1 MSNSVKWGA
10 EFLVN
15 TTTVRSQIGSS
26 LAALGDGRFIVIWHD
41 YSNTGDDQSYSAVR
55 AQIFNADGSPSG
67 DEFIVNTT
75 TEGTQMPGAVT
86 SLPDGRFVVVG
97 THDTGN
103 YYVRDEIVAQIFNP
117 DGTKSGPEFIVNT
130 EYLLEQ
136 TDPKI
141 ATLADGRFVVTWRDV
156 HVYPYEGGD
165 DPSVSVKAQIFN
177 ADGTPSGTEFLV
189 NTTTLNTQEN
199 AEVVGL
205 SDGRFVVVWQDYSGT
220 GGDHLSYDVRGK
232 VFNADGSKAGDE
244 IFVNTTTVGEQYY
257 PTIAALTDGGFA
269 VAWWHNNQTTW
280 PWEAKVFVQIF
291 NEDGTRRGDEF
302 VANATDTGGQ
312 HTPAMAAL
320 PNGQFVVVWA
330 GGTPAGIG
338 TGSDIFAQVFNAD
351 GSRAGDK
358 LLVNTTVT
366 DMQGWPSVAA
376 LGDGRFVV
384 SWDDRS
390 ASPDDPSESAV
401 RAQIVDPRA
410 SAITFEGTSATDQYG
425 GTIFDD
431 TLNGQAANDL
441 LFAAPGND
449 TLDGGDG
456 DDLLDGGTGADN
468 LYGGSGSDTASYAN
482 AVSDVT
488 VSLAAGA
495 GTDGE
500 AAGDVLAGIE
510 NVIGSS
516 FDDAL
521 TGDAGANMLAGGAGA
536 DTLNG
541 LDGDDELA
549 GGDGADTLDGGA
561 GSDTASYAAS
571 RVAVIANLEAG
582 AGASGDAAGDRL
594 VNLENLSGSAFDD
607 TLIGDGNA
615 NTLAGGGGHDQ
626 LDAGAGDDTLDG
638 QDGDDLL
645 LGGLGADRLSGGAGN
660 DTASYANASA
670 AVVVSLATGLGS
682 GSDAQGDTLSDVEN
696 VIGSVFADTLTGD
709 GKDNILAGAAG
720 ADQLNGGAGSD
731 TASYASAAAAVTV
744 SLASGSCSGSDAQ
757 GDVLISIENLTG
769 SGFNDTLVGDNSANV
784 LAGGEGADLLNGGG
798 GVDTASYV
806 DSAAGVTVSLI
817 TGTGSGAAAEGDVL
831 VQMENVSGSAFNDTL
846 IGDPSAN
853 VLIGGDG
860 TDVINAGAGDDFLV
874 GGAGDDDIVGG
885 DGIDTLSYASATA
898 GIYIDLHTS
907 GFNRQDGGD
916 GLDLLYGDIENLIGS
931 AFDDDLLGNDA
942 ANVLDGG
949 AGDDEIWASGI
960 DDRLIGGAGD
970 DFLSGSGYGVT
981 TFVFGINSG
990 HDLVA
995 GFTPKA
1001 TLPSYLPHDVIEID
1015 PRVLPDFTA
1024 LMAAATEDEY
1034 GNTTVRLSD
1043 ASSIV
1048 LWSVSKASLSADD
1061 FLFVSPGWEGND
1073 TLYSTSG
1080 NDTLNGGS
1088 GNDTASYAAAA
1099 AGVIVSL
1106 ATSGPQNTIGAGTD
1120 TLVSIE
1126 NLTGSSFADTLF
1138 GDDWNNTLIG
1148 GLGNDRLTGQDGRDT
1163 LTGDAGNDVF
1173 VVNAI
1178 DESTANLLMCDLI
1191 TDFAQGA
1198 DRIDLSSID
1207 ANWFKNGNQSFRF
1220 VGPEEFSLRAGELR
1234 YETIDQAGT
1243 ADDRTIIYGD
1253 IEGNGTSD
1261 FEIELVGLYTL
1272 SSHDF
1277 IL

>member
-1 MSNSVKWGA
+1 VAGPVKWGG

-15 TTTVRSQIGSS
+15 TTTVRSQGGSS
-26 LAALGDGRFIVIWHD
+26 ATALGDGRFIVIWHD

-55 AQIFNADGSPSG
+55 AQIFNADGNPSG

-86 SLPDGRFVVVG
+86 LLPDGRFVAVW
-97 THDTGN
+97 THDTGS

-141 ATLADGRFVVTWRDV
+141 ATLADGRFVVTWRDNY
-156 HVYPYEGGD
+156 VYPYETGD
-165 DPSVSVKAQIFN
+165 DPSISVKGQIFN
-177 ADGTPSGTEFLV
+177 ADGTPVGTEFLV

-205 SDGRFVVVWQDYSGT
+205 SDGRFVVVWQDYSAT
-220 GGDHLSYDVRGK
+220 GGDHLSYDVRGQ

-244 IFVNTTTVGEQYY
+244 IFVNTTTAGQQYY

-269 VAWWHNNQTTW
+269 VAWWHDNQTTW

-302 VANATDTGGQ
+302 VANTTDAGGQ
-312 HTPAMAAL
+312 HTPAMAGL

-330 GGTPAGIG
+330 GGTPAGID
-338 TGSDIFAQVFNAD
+338 TGSDIWAQVFNAD
-351 GSRAGDK
+351 GSKAGDK

-366 DMQGWPSVAA
+366 GMQGWPTVAS

-384 SWDDRS
+384 SWDDGS
-390 ASPDDPSESAV
+390 ASPDDLSESAV
-401 RAQIVDPRA
+401 RAQIIDPRA
-410 SAITFEGTSATDQYG
+410 SAVTFEGTAATDQYG

-431 TLNGQAANDL
+431 TLNGHAGNDL

-456 DDLLDGGTGADN
+456 DDLLDGGTGDDY
-468 LYGGSGSDTASYAN
+468 LRGGTGRDMASYAN
-482 AVSDVT
+482 AASGVT
-488 VSLAAGA
+488 VSLVAGA
-495 GTDGE
+495 GTGGE
-500 AAGDVLAGIE
+500 AAGDVLTEIE
-510 NVIGSS
+510 NVTGSS
-516 FDDAL
+516 FDDVL
-521 TGDAGANMLAGGAGA
+521 SGDGGANMLSGGAGA
-536 DTLNG
+536 DALSG

-571 RVAVIANLEAG
+571 MATVIVNLQTGTSG
-582 AGASGDAAGDRL
+582 AAAGDTL
-594 VNLENLSGSAFDD
+594 LNIENLSGSAFAD

-615 NTLAGGGGHDQ
+615 NALAGGGGDDQ
-626 LDAGAGDDTLDG
+626 LDAGAGDDALDG
-638 QDGDDLL
+638 GEGDDLL
-645 LGGLGADRLSGGAGN
+645 IGGSGSDRLWGGAGG
-660 DTASYANASA
+660 DTASYADASA
-670 AVVVSLATGLGS
+670 AVAVSLAAGLAS

-696 VIGSVFADTLTGD
+696 VIGSAFADTLTGD
-709 GKDNILAGAAG
+709 GNDNILTGAAG
-720 ADQLNGGAGSD
+720 GDRVDGGAGSD

-744 SLASGSCSGSDAQ
+744 SLASGSGSGSDAQ

-769 SGFNDTLVGDNSANV
+769 SAFNDTLVGDNGANV
-784 LAGGEGADLLNGGG
+784 LAGGDGADQLNGGG

-806 DSAAGVTVSLI
+806 DSAAAVTVSLA
-817 TGTGSGAAAEGDVL
+817 TGTGLGGAAEGDLL

-846 IGDPSAN
+846 TGDTSAN
-853 VLIGGDG
+853 VLVGGDG
-860 TDVINAGAGDDFLV
+860 NDVINAGAGDDFLV
-874 GGAGDDDIVGG
+874 GGAGDDDIIGG
-885 DGIDTLSYASATA
+885 DGIDTLSYATATA

-907 GFNRQDGGD
+907 GFSRQDGGD

-931 AFDDDLLGNDA
+931 AFDDALAGNDA

-949 AGDDEIWASGI
+949 AGDDEIWASGA
-960 DDRLIGGAGD
+960 DDRLIGGAGN

-981 TFVFGINSG
+981 TFVFAANSG

-1001 TLPSYLPHDVIEID
+1001 TLPSYLAHDVIEID
-1015 PRVLPDFTA
+1015 PGVLPNFAA

-1034 GNTTVRLSD
+1034 GHTTIRLSD
-1043 ASSIV
+1043 TSSIV

-1073 TLYSTSG
+1073 TLYSASG

-1088 GNDTASYAAAA
+1088 GNDTASYAVAA
-1099 AGVIVSL
+1099 AGVTVSL
-1106 ATSGPQNTIGAGTD
+1106 AMSGPQNTIGAGTD

-1126 NLTGSSFADTLF
+1126 NLTGSGFADTLF
-1138 GDDWNNTLIG
+1138 GDTWNNTLIG
-1148 GLGNDRLTGQDGRDT
+1148 GSGNDRLTGQDGRDT
-1163 LTGDAGNDVF
+1163 LTGGAGNDLF
-1173 VVNAI
+1173 VLNAI
-1178 DESTANLLMCDLI
+1178 GESTANPVMCDVI
-1191 TDFAQGA
+1191 TDFVQGA
-1198 DRIDLSSID
+1198 DRIDLSTID
-1207 ANWFKNGNQSFRF
+1207 ANWFKGGNQSFRF
-1220 VGPEEFSLRAGELR
+1220 VGTEEFSLRAGELR
-1234 YETIDQAGT
+1234 YETVDQAGT
-1243 ADDRTIIYGD
+1243 ANDRTIIYGD

-1261 FEIELVGLYTL
+1261 FQIELIGLYML